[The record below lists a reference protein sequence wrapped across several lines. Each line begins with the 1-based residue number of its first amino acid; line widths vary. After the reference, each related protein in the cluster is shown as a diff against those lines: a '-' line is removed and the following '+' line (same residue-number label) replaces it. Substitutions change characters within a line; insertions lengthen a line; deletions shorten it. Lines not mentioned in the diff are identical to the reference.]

1 MKWNFELGC
10 LTQPGWLLTIHQD
23 RNLDRA
29 FVIQNLMG
37 KELFHI
43 AGIQRKSAKSLIQ
56 IRNGH
61 ILFHHYTSQKMNLKT
76 AFKLL

>member
-56 IRNGH
+56 IRVNINIFLADSG
-61 ILFHHYTSQKMNLKT
+61 I
-76 AFKLL
+76 